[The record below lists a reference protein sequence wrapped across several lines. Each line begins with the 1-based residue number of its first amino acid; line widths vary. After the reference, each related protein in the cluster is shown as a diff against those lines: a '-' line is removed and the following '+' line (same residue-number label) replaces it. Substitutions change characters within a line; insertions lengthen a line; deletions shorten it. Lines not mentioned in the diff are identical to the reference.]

1 MRKSKKTLPLGD
13 NLIENYKNF
22 LNNGKTERECVSQII
37 KAAEANGYK
46 DISTFKTIK
55 SGDKVYVTKMNK
67 AVALFQI
74 GSAGIEE
81 GMNILGAHIDSPRLD
96 AKQNPIYEKDFITY
110 LNTHYYGGIK
120 KYQWVTLPLAI
131 HGIVCRTDGSSV
143 TVNIGE
149 DEIDPVFCISDI
161 LPHLAQDQMKKTGAE
176 IVKGEDLDV
185 IIGSINPSK
194 KDEKADDEKKKDK
207 KKKKDE
213 KLTSKKIILE
223 LLRKKYDI
231 EEKDLESAELEIVP
245 AGKARDCGFDRSLI
259 LGYGQDDRSCAYTS
273 FAALM
278 DSAPE
283 FKTSCCLCVDKEEIG
298 SVGATG
304 MGSHVFENAVAELIA
319 RMPGG
324 YSDLA
329 LRRCLSNSN
338 MLSSDVNAAYDPI
351 NAGLYDKD
359 NASFLGGGLVFNKY
373 TGSRGKSGANDA
385 NPEFIAKLR
394 GCMNNATVNY
404 QMAELGK
411 VDQGGGETIAYL
423 ASKYGMNVID
433 AGVAVLSMHAPWEIT
448 AREDIIQ
455 AYNGYRAFLKL
466 K

>member
-213 KLTSKKIILE
+213 IAGAFLFS
-223 LLRKKYDI
+223 
-231 EEKDLESAELEIVP
+231 IVLSRS
-245 AGKARDCGFDRSLI
+245 GNRRSSRRLCSDARRWRYPRRCCR
-259 LGYGQDDRSCAYTS
+259 RCA
-273 FAALM
+273 
-278 DSAPE
+278 
-283 FKTSCCLCVDKEEIG
+283 G
-298 SVGATG
+298 SVAGTG
-304 MGSHVFENAVAELIA
+304 V
-319 RMPGG
+319 
-324 YSDLA
+324 
-329 LRRCLSNSN
+329 
-338 MLSSDVNAAYDPI
+338 
-351 NAGLYDKD
+351 
-359 NASFLGGGLVFNKY
+359 
-373 TGSRGKSGANDA
+373 
-385 NPEFIAKLR
+385 
-394 GCMNNATVNY
+394 
-404 QMAELGK
+404 
-411 VDQGGGETIAYL
+411 
-423 ASKYGMNVID
+423 
-433 AGVAVLSMHAPWEIT
+433 
-448 AREDIIQ
+448 
-455 AYNGYRAFLKL
+455 
-466 K
+466 